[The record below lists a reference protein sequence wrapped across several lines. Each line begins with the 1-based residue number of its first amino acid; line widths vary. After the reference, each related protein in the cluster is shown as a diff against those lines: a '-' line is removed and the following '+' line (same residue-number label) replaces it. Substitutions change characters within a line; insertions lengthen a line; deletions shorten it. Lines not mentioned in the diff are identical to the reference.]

1 MDGVVVYLSGVAPAA
16 VEHELKA
23 LQIASAPEP
32 FVYFMYSQDDWTREL
47 EPEELEAIVR
57 RLGQQPSVAAAI
69 ACRPGPGSCAAL
81 DAVLRLSS
89 TFPLALVDD
98 DFGNLWSH
106 GELKE
111 FGTTAPA
118 DGLLGL
124 RTWPGSSG

>member
-1 MDGVVVYLSGVAPAA
+1 MDGVVVYFSGVAPEA

-23 LQIASAPEP
+23 LQVASAPEP
-32 FVYFMYSQDDWTREL
+32 FVYFMYSQDEWTREL

-57 RLGQQPSVAAAI
+57 RLGQHPSVAAAL
-69 ACRPGPGSCAAL
+69 ACRPGLGSRAAL
-81 DAVLRLSS
+81 DAVLRVSS
-89 TFPLALVDD
+89 IFPLALVDD

-106 GELKE
+106 RELKE
-111 FGTTAPA
+111 FSATAPA